1 MLHRRFIAAR
11 WIMDSLADKDKMT
24 PYLRPGYRWYVL
36 GLLTLVY
43 AFNFIDRQVLVIV
56 QEQIREELGLMD
68 WQLGMLS
75 GFVFAV
81 FYSILGV
88 PIAHCS
94 ESIGR
99 KRVVS
104 MSLAFWS
111 LMTALMGAAQNFLQL
126 ALLRI
131 GVGVG
136 EAGGSPPSH
145 SIISDIFPR
154 KRRAFA
160 LSVFSMGVYFG
171 YLLAYSLGGWVG
183 EALGWRLTFMVVG
196 LPGVLIA
203 LLVAWSIKEPPRGL
217 AESGYKPKL
226 LDSAHTDETPPAFS
240 ETLRHLWAQ
249 RSFRDLALAGSFQ
262 SLAGYGVGNFMPS
275 FIIRAH
281 EMSIGDIGW
290 RLALITGLG
299 GAIAIAVSGYVTD
312 RLSLRSQ
319 KWYALFP
326 AYAIG
331 VTLLL
336 APLVFL
342 TESTGI
348 MFLGYIPYEF
358 LGATWLGASLAITH
372 SLVGLRQRAVASA
385 VLFFLINLIG
395 LGLGPLLIGM
405 ISDLLRPALGDADGL
420 RYAILSTALV
430 AKSLCVVH
438 FLLAARALEKELT
451 T

>member
-1 MLHRRFIAAR
+1 MTSSPDTPA
-11 WIMDSLADKDKMT
+11 KT
-24 PYLRPGYRWYVL
+24 PYLAPAYRWYVL

-43 AFNFIDRQVLVIV
+43 TFNFIDRQVLVIL

-81 FYSILGV
+81 FYSVLGI
-88 PIAHCS
+88 PIAHVS
-94 ESIGR
+94 ERVGR
-99 KRVVS
+99 KRVIAA
-104 MSLAFWS
+104 SLAFWS
-111 LMTALMGAAQNFLQL
+111 AMTALMGAAQNFVQL

-154 KRRAFA
+154 QKRAMA
-160 LSVFSMGVYFG
+160 LSLFSMGVYFG
-171 YLLAYSLGGWVG
+171 YLVAYSAGGWVA
-183 EALGWRLTFMVVG
+183 ESLGWRMTFIVVG

-203 LLVAWSIKEPPRGL
+203 LLVAATLKEPPRGL
-217 AESGYKPKL
+217 AEHGY
-226 LDSAHTDETPPAFS
+226 DTSAAQPAGIAPPVPGFL
-240 ETLRHLWAQ
+240 ETLRDLWSK
-249 RSFRDLALAGSFQ
+249 RSFRYLALAGSLH

-281 EMSIGDIGW
+281 ELSIGDVGW

-299 GAIAIAVSGYVTD
+299 GAIAIVTSGYVTD
-312 RLSLRSQ
+312 RLSVRSQ

-326 AYAIG
+326 ALAIT
-331 VTLLL
+331 VTIPL
-336 APLVFL
+336 ALLVFL
-342 TESTGI
+342 THDTGL
-348 MFLGYIPYEF
+348 MFLAYIPYEM
-358 LGATWLGASLAITH
+358 LGATWLGASLAVTH

-395 LGLGPLLIGM
+395 LGLGPLVIGTL
-405 ISDLLRPALGDADGL
+405 SDTMRPMLGDADGL
-420 RYAILSTALV
+420 RYAMLGTALV
-430 AKSLCVVH
+430 AKAACVIH
-438 FLLAARALEKELT
+438 FLLAARRLDADT
-451 T
+451 GT

>member
-1 MLHRRFIAAR
+1 MKPGVETHKQ
-11 WIMDSLADKDKMT
+11 D
-24 PYLRPGYRWYVL
+24 PYLRPAYRWYVL

-43 AFNFIDRQVLVIV
+43 TFNFIDRQVLVIV

-81 FYSILGV
+81 FYSVLGV
-88 PIAHCS
+88 PIAHWS
-94 ESIGR
+94 ERFGR

-104 MSLAFWS
+104 LSLAFWS
-111 LMTALMGAAQNFLQL
+111 LMTALMGVAQNFTQL

-154 KRRAFA
+154 HRRAFA

-171 YLLAYSLGGWVG
+171 YLIAYSAGGWIG
-183 EALGWRLTFMVVG
+183 ESLGWRMTFIVVG
-196 LPGVLIA
+196 LPGVLLA
-203 LLVAWSIKEPPRGL
+203 LLVAATVREPSRGL
-217 AESGYKPKL
+217 AENGYDPVRA
-226 LDSAHTDETPPAFS
+226 DRGADAVPAFID
-240 ETLRHLWAQ
+240 TLRHLWSK
-249 RSFRDLALAGSFQ
+249 RSFRYLALAGSLQ

-281 EMSIGDIGW
+281 GMTIGDIGW

-299 GAIAIAVSGYVTD
+299 GAIAIVVSGLVTD
-312 RLSLRSQ
+312 RLSARSQ

-342 TESTGI
+342 TDSTGL
-348 MFLGYIPYEF
+348 MFLGYVPYEF
-358 LGATWLGASLAITH
+358 LGATWLGASLAVTH

-385 VLFFLINLIG
+385 VLFFLINLVG
-395 LGLGPLLIGM
+395 LGLGPLLIGAL
-405 ISDLLRPALGDADGL
+405 SDLLRPSLGDADGL
-420 RYAILSTALV
+420 RYAILSVALV
-430 AKSLCVVH
+430 AKALCVLH
-438 FLLAARALEKELT
+438 FLLAARSLEKDLA
-451 T
+451 